1 MNNSYEI
8 KIKIR
13 VRDLSHK
20 ENYYYQKYRSLFWI
34 CIFVFKI
41 ISTFDVYIGYNY
53 IHCMKFHCS
62 DFRILNYF
70 LYFIISLIISLIY
83 TKCTKEIFISI
94 HLGRYFRV
102 IVQLT
107 KYYFRIY
114 SEYHY

>member
-13 VRDLSHK
+13 VVYLIK
-20 ENYYYQKYRSLFWI
+20 
-34 CIFVFKI
+34 KI
-41 ISTFDVYIGYNY
+41 IITKNIEVFFGFISLYLKSFPHSIYIGYNY

-83 TKCTKEIFISI
+83 TKCMKEIFISI

-102 IVQLT
+102 IMQLT